1 MIYGVKTQGVAL
13 GWHEAAP
20 LALVMVAFS
29 FFNVCLDE
37 P

>member
-20 LALVMVAFS
+20 LALVMVALL
-29 FFNVCLDE
+29 FFIRSLDM